1 MATAEML
8 RLSAIVPR
16 AESDRLMRRLLRLRC
31 AEVEDLPADL
41 PGLRAPSPDVAR
53 EQADNAR
60 LRARTDTA
68 LAYLHARMRTAAR
81 PGERPPLREDTYPA
95 SDDYRAALSL
105 LSDTEALRAEE
116 TALAEK
122 EAALADRAKRLSGFL
137 SCPLPLSFTGTR
149 YTRLLFGIFPPGAD
163 LSPLR
168 IALEDLAAGLTV
180 YAENSGGLCAAVLCH
195 EDDEAEVT
203 SALSLAGFSR
213 LTGEEHSG
221 TAASEIDAI
230 QKELADCR
238 RGADELRERGAV
250 LSASVSLLEVLS
262 DYTRLREAALSG
274 RRLTAETES
283 TVCLFAWV
291 PAAAREAVEKEL
303 NALCCAYGFRPPDP
317 DEDPPVLLCNPRGF
331 APFEDVMAM
340 YSLPAYGTYDPTR
353 IMSVFYFIIFGLM
366 LADVGYGVL
375 LTGVCL
381 LLIRLWRPAEGTR
394 RLLSLF
400 AICGVSCMLCGVLMG
415 GYFGNLPA
423 AIMQNVF
430 HVTAVNGVPIENWSP
445 ALLFDPMQ
453 NTVIFGQPV
462 SGTVVFLILSL
473 VLGLIHIAAGM
484 VIQMVILFR
493 RGEWFSA
500 VFDVGSWLVIFAG
513 IGLYFALPTA
523 GLITAGAGF
532 LMVFL
537 THGRHAKNPL
547 MKLLGGFMGL
557 YSFISYCSDVLSYAR
572 ILALGLASTVIAQV
586 INMASGMVVSD
597 GMLNPFGLLFFVI
610 LFLVGHATNLL
621 INLLGTY
628 VHTSRLQYIEFFGKF
643 FTDGGRP
650 FSPLV
655 ADCRYTSPVPAEN
668 TDY

>member
-16 AESDRLMRRLLRLRC
+16 AESDCLMRRLLRLRC
-31 AEVEDLPADL
+31 AEVEAPPA
-41 PGLRAPSPDVAR
+41 GLAGLSAPSPDVAHDAG
-53 EQADNAR
+53 ETAR
-60 LRARTDTA
+60 LRARVDAA
-68 LAYLHARMRTAAR
+68 LAFLHARMRTAAR
-81 PGERPPLREDTYPA
+81 PGPCPALDEEAYRE
-95 SDDYRAALSL
+95 SDEHRAALSL

-116 TALAEK
+116 DALAAE
-122 EAALADRAKRLSGFL
+122 EAALRDRAKRLSGFL
-137 SCPLPLSFTGTR
+137 PCSVPLSLSGTR
-149 YTRLLFGIFPPGAD
+149 YTRLLFGTFPPGAD

-168 IALEDLAAGLTV
+168 ASLDECAADLTV
-180 YAENSGGLCAAVLCH
+180 FSENSGGLCGAVLCH
-195 EDDEAEVT
+195 EDDEAEVS
-203 SALSLAGFSR
+203 SALSLSGFTR
-213 LTGEEHSG
+213 LTGEEQSG
-221 TAASEIDAI
+221 TAEAETEKIRASLD
-230 QKELADCR
+230 DCR
-238 RGADELRERGAV
+238 RRGDALRERGAA
-250 LSASVSLLEVLS
+250 LSASVPLLEVLS
-262 DYTRLREAALSG
+262 DYTHLREAALSG
-274 RRLTAETES
+274 RRLTGETES
-283 TVCLFAWV
+283 TVCLSAWV
-291 PAAAREAVEKEL
+291 PARAQEAVGKQL
-303 NALCCAYGFRPPDP
+303 DTLCCAYEFRPPAE
-317 DEDPPVLLCNPRGF
+317 DEDPPVLLDNPRGF

-340 YSLPAYGTYDPTR
+340 YSLPAYGTFDPTR

-381 LLIRLWRPAEGTR
+381 LLIRLLRPAEGTR

-423 AIMQNVF
+423 AVMQNVF
-430 HVTAVNGVPIENWSP
+430 HVTAINGVPIEEWSP
-445 ALLFDPMQ
+445 ALLFDPLQ
-453 NTVIFGQPV
+453 DTVLFGQPV
-462 SGTVVFLILSL
+462 SGTVIFLVLSL
-473 VLGLIHIAAGM
+473 VLGLIHIATGM

-493 RGEWFSA
+493 QGEWFSA

-513 IGLYFALPTA
+513 IGLYFFLPTA
-523 GLITAGAGF
+523 GLIAAGAGL
-532 LMVFL
+532 LMVLL
-537 THGRHAKNPL
+537 THGRKAKNPL
-547 MKLLGGFMGL
+547 MKLLGGVMGL

-597 GMLNPFGLLFFVI
+597 GMLNPFGLLFFLV
-610 LFLVGHATNLL
+610 LFLVGHAANLL

-655 ADCRYTSPVPAEN
+655 ADCRYTRLSPAEN
-668 TDY
+668 TDH